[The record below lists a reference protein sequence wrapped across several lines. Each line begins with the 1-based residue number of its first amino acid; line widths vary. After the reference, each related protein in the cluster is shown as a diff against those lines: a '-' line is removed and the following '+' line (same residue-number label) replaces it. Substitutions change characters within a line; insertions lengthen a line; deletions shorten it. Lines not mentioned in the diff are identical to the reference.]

1 MTANRWVKIILLRG
15 IMQFEYPNVLAPAKC
30 SNTVSA
36 CCESLSGEC
45 QRTRL
50 ETDVNAMP
58 DRDESLIF
66 LHIPKTGGSTVYK
79 ILDRQYS
86 RAQTLR
92 LEEDSQIAAFK
103 TFPVAKRGRHRLI
116 EGHLH
121 FGLHRFIPRASTYI
135 TFLRKP
141 VERVLSFYYYARSTP
156 DHYLYPLLSAERLD
170 LKMLF
175 ARELTSELCNG
186 QTRQVAGDEWEDP
199 HRAVTRA
206 ALERA
211 QANLRTH
218 FRVVGILEEFDASLL
233 LLRRAFDWHLPFYVK
248 ENVTKEKPAD
258 MSQDDE
264 TRRLIKDAN
273 ALDLELYEYACGLFE
288 EQCCAAGDSFAA
300 DLCEFRRLNDA
311 YARSVPRFTGSFR
324 RLFRWTQNSL
334 GFAG

>member
-1 MTANRWVKIILLRG
+1 MPNR
-15 IMQFEYPNVLAPAKC
+15 N
-30 SNTVSA
+30 
-36 CCESLSGEC
+36 
-45 QRTRL
+45 
-50 ETDVNAMP
+50 
-58 DRDESLIF
+58 ESLIF
-66 LHIPKTGGSTVYK
+66 PHIPKTGGSTLYK
-79 ILDRQYS
+79 ILKGQYS

-92 LEEDSQIAAFK
+92 LEDSQIAAFK
-103 TFPVAKRGRHRLI
+103 TLPVAQRGRYRLI

-121 FGLHRFIPRASTYI
+121 FGLHRFIPGPSTYI
-135 TFLRKP
+135 TFLRRP
-141 VERVLSFYYYARSTP
+141 VERVRSFYYYARSTP
-156 DHYLYPLLSAERLD
+156 DHYLYPLLATGHLD
-170 LKMLF
+170 LKGLL
-175 ARELTSELCNG
+175 AREVTVELCNW

-199 HRAVTRA
+199 HRAVTRD

-248 ENVTKEKPAD
+248 ENVTKEKHAD

-273 ALDLELYEYACGLFE
+273 ALDLELYEYARGLFE
-288 EQCCAAGDSFAA
+288 EQCRAAGDSFAA
-300 DLCEFRRLNDA
+300 DLCDFRRLNDA

-324 RLFRWTQNSL
+324 RLFRWSQNSL